1 MKLLIFMLEGRR
13 AFVHIFF
20 CFVYFSIF
28 FMLNWRSGGINLMHA
43 LTLILIGGVGIG
55 IAYLTYYLMRLGHG
69 RRKPLLAI
77 LYFLIAGG
85 VIGTIGYHIFIGS
98 ANSLSVQIV
107 DHSATHTTRDY
118 VLFFGPWYVHLAK
131 YGVIFYFAEKLIFE
145 SLDLLFSRYWPRYVI
160 PAPAVSGPN
169 QLVPHFFHN
178 LMHRVFDK
186 LTASEALK
194 PVQLAHLSNL
204 VKYGTTKHFTAR
216 DKLATLEA
224 EIAAVRNML
233 AMEEGH
239 PVRLQINGSVSGI
252 KVPPML
258 LLSIAKNM
266 VKHGEVQPGGDPGL
280 LEVRVEGG
288 RLHIIGTNGIR
299 QSPRWSRQDGGNGLQ
314 HMRQLLKSVYGNR
327 AALYTHATDGYFYL
341 YLHIDDLNPY
351 DHGK

>member
-1 MKLLIFMLEGRR
+1 
-13 AFVHIFF
+13 
-20 CFVYFSIF
+20 
-28 FMLNWRSGGINLMHA
+28 
-43 LTLILIGGVGIG
+43 
-55 IAYLTYYLMRLGHG
+55 
-69 RRKPLLAI
+69 
-77 LYFLIAGG
+77 
-85 VIGTIGYHIFIGS
+85 
-98 ANSLSVQIV
+98 SVQIV

-145 SLDLLFSRYWPRYVI
+145 TLDLLLSRYWPGYVV
-160 PAPAVSGPN
+160 PAASVPGPN
-169 QLVPHFFHN
+169 QLVPHFFNN
-178 LMHRVFDK
+178 LMHGVFDR
-186 LTASEALK
+186 LIASKTLK

-224 EIAAVRNML
+224 ERAAVRNML

-239 PVRLQINGSVSGI
+239 PVRLQISGCVSGI

-288 RLHIIGTNGIR
+288 RLHIIGTNAVG
-299 QSPRWSRQDGGNGLQ
+299 QSSRWSRQDGGTGLQ

-327 AALYTHATDGYFYL
+327 AALYTYTTDGYFYL
-341 YLHIDDLNPY
+341 YLRIDNLNPY